1 MKRMIIVLLGVL
13 CIAACGKLEES
24 KETTVTLADPAE
36 IERVQYAPAMEKP
49 MNNEE
54 SISEVAPPTLELKMP
69 AKIIKNA
76 EVRMQVDRLDPGYTK
91 VKAIVAKYNA
101 YFGSDN
107 RSQSDNEITQNMNI
121 RVPAVKF
128 DSILEELV
136 KEGIYINY
144 KNVSAEDVTDEFV
157 DVEARLKTK
166 KEVEL
171 RYLDLLKDAKKVS
184 EILEVEN
191 NLRTIREE
199 IESFEGRMKHL
210 KDQIA
215 YSDINLAMYQTLEY
229 KAKPKVSFGSQVVE
243 SLADGWTNLRGFT
256 LNVIAAW
263 PFLIPILLISIAIK
277 KWRSR
282 KK

>member
-1 MKRMIIVLLGVL
+1 MRFY
-13 CIAACGKLEES
+13 GKLRES
-24 KETTVTLADPAE
+24 KETQVTLVEPSACEAVMPKACSL
-36 IERVQYAPAMEKP
+36 A
-49 MNNEE
+49 
-54 SISEVAPPTLELKMP
+54 APPEIKFELRMP

-76 EVRMQVDRLDPGYTK
+76 EVRMQVDRLDRVIQK

-101 YFGSDN
+101 FGSDN

-136 KEGIYINY
+136 NEGIYINY
-144 KNVSAEDVTDEFV
+144 KNVSAEDVTDQFVV

-166 KEVEL
+166 KELEL
-171 RYLDLLKDAKKVS
+171 RYLALLKDAKKVS
-184 EILEVEN
+184 DILEVEN

-215 YSDINLAMYQTLEY
+215 YSDINLDMYQTLEY

-243 SLADGWTNLRGFT
+243 SLANGWTNLTDFT
-256 LNVIAAW
+256 LYVIAAW
-263 PFLIPILLISIAIK
+263 PFLIAILLIAIAIK

>member
-1 MKRMIIVLLGVL
+1 MKRIIIVLLGVL
-13 CIAACGKLEES
+13 SIAACGKQNES
-24 KETTVTLADPAE
+24 NALSFSLAEPSAIVSMHSPPE
-36 IERVQYAPAMEKP
+36 IEQPGDRMENAPNTP
-49 MNNEE
+49 D
-54 SISEVAPPTLELKMP
+54 LKMP

-136 KEGIYINY
+136 NEGIYINY
-144 KNVSAEDVTDEFV
+144 KNVSAVDVTDQFV
-157 DVEARLKTK
+157 DVEARMKTK

-171 RYLDLLKDAKKVS
+171 RYLALLKDAKKVS

-229 KAKPKVSFGSQVVE
+229 KTKPKVSFGSQVVE
-243 SLADGWTNLRGFT
+243 SLANGWTNLRGFT
-256 LNVIAAW
+256 LHVIAAW
-263 PFLIPILLISIAIK
+263 PFLIPILLIAIAIK

>member
-1 MKRMIIVLLGVL
+1 MERIIIVLLGVL
-13 CIAACGKLEES
+13 SIAACGKQNES
-24 KETTVTLADPAE
+24 NAPSFSLAEPSAIVSMHSPPE
-36 IERVQYAPAMEKP
+36 IEQPGDRMENTP
-49 MNNEE
+49 N
-54 SISEVAPPTLELKMP
+54 ALELKMP

-91 VKAIVAKYNA
+91 VKAIVDKYNA
-101 YFGSDN
+101 YFDSDN
-107 RSQSDNEITQNMNI
+107 RSQRDNEITQNMNI

-136 KEGIYINY
+136 DEGIYINY
-144 KNVSAEDVTDEFV
+144 KNVSAEDVTDQFI

-171 RYLDLLKDAKKVS
+171 RYLAILKETKKVAD
-184 EILEVEN
+184 ILEVEN

-199 IESFEGRMKHL
+199 IESFEGRMKQL
-210 KDQIA
+210 NDQIA
-215 YSDINLAMYQTLEY
+215 YSNINLAMYQTLEF
-229 KAKPKVSFGSQVVE
+229 KAKPSVSFGSQMVE
-243 SLADGWTNLRGFT
+243 SLANGWMNLKGIT

-263 PFLIPILLISIAIK
+263 PFLIPIVLIFVAIK
-277 KWRSR
+277 RWRSR

>member
-1 MKRMIIVLLGVL
+1 MKRIIIVLLGVL
-13 CIAACGKLEES
+13 CIAACGKKNES
-24 KETTVTLADPAE
+24 DAPLFSLAEPAALVSLHSPPNLQRPSDKMEYETKA
-36 IERVQYAPAMEKP
+36 
-49 MNNEE
+49 
-54 SISEVAPPTLELKMP
+54 LELKMP

-107 RSQSDNEITQNMNI
+107 RSQRDNEITQNMNI

-136 KEGIYINY
+136 DEGIYINY
-144 KNVSAEDVTDEFV
+144 KNVSAEDVKDQFI

-171 RYLDLLKDAKKVS
+171 RYLVLLKEAKKVS

-191 NLRTIREE
+191 NLSTIREE
-199 IESFEGRMKHL
+199 IESFEGRMKLL

-243 SLADGWTNLRGFT
+243 SLANGWTSLVVFT
-256 LNVIAAW
+256 LHVIAAW
-263 PFLIPILLISIAIK
+263 PFLIPLLLLFIAIK
-277 KWRSR
+277 KWRSG

>member
-1 MKRMIIVLLGVL
+1 MKRIIIVLLGVL
-13 CIAACGKLEES
+13 CIAACGKLRES
-24 KETTVTLADPAE
+24 KETQVTLVEPSACEAVMPKACSL
-36 IERVQYAPAMEKP
+36 A
-49 MNNEE
+49 
-54 SISEVAPPTLELKMP
+54 APPEIKFELRMP

-136 KEGIYINY
+136 NEGIYINY
-144 KNVSAEDVTDEFV
+144 KNVSAEDVTDQFV

-171 RYLDLLKDAKKVS
+171 RYLALLKDAKKVS
-184 EILEVEN
+184 DILEVEN

-215 YSDINLAMYQTLEY
+215 YSDINLNMYQTLEY

-243 SLADGWTNLRGFT
+243 SLANGWTNLTDFT
-256 LNVIAAW
+256 LYVIAAW
-263 PFLIPILLISIAIK
+263 PFLIAILLIAIAIK

>member
-1 MKRMIIVLLGVL
+1 MKRIIIVLLGVL
-13 CIAACGKLEES
+13 CIAACGNLEETT
-24 KETTVTLADPAE
+24 ETQVTLAEPAACE
-36 IERVQYAPAMEKP
+36 AVMPKACSLA
-49 MNNEE
+49 
-54 SISEVAPPTLELKMP
+54 APPEIKFELRMP

-136 KEGIYINY
+136 NEGIYINY

-171 RYLDLLKDAKKVS
+171 RYLALLKDAKKVS

-191 NLRTIREE
+191 SLRTIREE

-215 YSDINLAMYQTLEY
+215 YSDINLDMYQTLEY

-243 SLADGWTNLRGFT
+243 SLANGWTNLRGFM

-263 PFLIPILLISIAIK
+263 PFLIAILLIVIAIK